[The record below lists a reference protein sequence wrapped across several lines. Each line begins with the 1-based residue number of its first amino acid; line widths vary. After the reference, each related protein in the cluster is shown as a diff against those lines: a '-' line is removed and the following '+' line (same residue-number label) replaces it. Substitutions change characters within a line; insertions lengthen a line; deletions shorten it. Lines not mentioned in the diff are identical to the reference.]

1 MDPVCGSG
9 NTRITGRCGKA
20 SVNRCAEK
28 IMNQQNNSLEMTG
41 CPVDWADVYG
51 RIGDEGIIAQFAAS
65 FLKNSQTLILSL
77 KSAVNSHSTDQIELY
92 AHALKGS
99 ASNIGAI
106 SLAKAAWQLEK
117 AGSEKAVRD
126 MDEQF
131 AEVEQEYTML
141 RALFEYP
148 DWMERAK
155 RGAEVKI

>member
-1 MDPVCGSG
+1 MH
-9 NTRITGRCGKA
+9 
-20 SVNRCAEK
+20 
-28 IMNQQNNSLEMTG
+28 QQKNSMEMTG

-51 RIGDEGIIAQFAAS
+51 RIGDEGIIAEFAAS

-77 KSAVNSHSTDQIELY
+77 KSAVNAHSIDQIELY

-106 SLAKAAWQLEK
+106 VLAKAAWQLEK
-117 AGSEKAVRD
+117 AGSEKAIGDV
-126 MDEQF
+126 DEQL
-131 AEVEQEYTML
+131 AVVEQEFAML

-155 RGAEVKI
+155 RAAEVKI

>member
-1 MDPVCGSG
+1 MDQQK
-9 NTRITGRCGKA
+9 NT
-20 SVNRCAEK
+20 
-28 IMNQQNNSLEMTG
+28 MEMTG

-51 RIGDEGIIAQFAAS
+51 RIGDEGIIAEFAAS

-77 KSAVNSHSTDQIELY
+77 KSAVNAHSTDQIELY

-106 SLAKAAWQLEK
+106 VLAKAAWQLEK
-117 AGSEKAVRD
+117 AGSEKNVRD
-126 MDEQF
+126 VDEQL
-131 AEVEQEYTML
+131 AAVEQEYAML

-155 RGAEVKI
+155 RAVEVKI